1 MHKQN
6 KMGKMNMHLILFL
19 IFFSMNK
26 STCQRPVYYAQGDA
40 QQITDSITKP
50 PNSPQKFRIV
60 FYNLENLFDTKND
73 SAIRD
78 DEFTPDGVRAWN
90 YFKFQKKLINTYK
103 TIIAIGEFD
112 PPAVIG
118 VCEIENRVVLQQLTQ
133 ETPLKKFNYKIIHRD
148 SPDRRGIDVAL
159 LYRPSKFQPLFI
171 KTIQI
176 NFPFDTLS
184 RTRDILYVKGL
195 ALNSD
200 TLHLFINHWASRYG
214 GYMPTKRKREYIAR
228 HLRSTTDSIL
238 NKNSKASIVVTG
250 DFNDEPWDESL
261 RLLTKNKQTSS
272 GDGNNGLVNLL
283 EKKVR
288 YKNSGTIKWR
298 EYWQLFDQFLISFP
312 LLNQNN
318 KIFTRHDM
326 AQIFDAE
333 FLLEEDT
340 RYFGQKPFRTYS
352 GYRYLGGFSDH
363 LPIYLDLIIKDW

>member
-1 MHKQN
+1 P
-6 KMGKMNMHLILFL
+6 FL
-19 IFFSMNK
+19 IFS
-26 STCQRPVYYAQGDA
+26 SIIITTGQAPVNHGLDDTQKT
-40 QQITDSITKP
+40 TDSIKKLP
-50 PNSPQKFRIV
+50 GSSERFRIV

-78 DEFTPDGVRAWN
+78 DEFTPDGIRAWN
-90 YFKFQKKLINTYK
+90 NFKFQKKIINTYK

-118 VCEIENRVVLQQLTQ
+118 VCEIENRVVLQQLTLG
-133 ETPLKKFNYKIIHRD
+133 TPLKKFNYKIIHRD

-159 LYRPSKFQPLFI
+159 LFRPSRFQPLFI
-171 KTIQI
+171 KTIPI
-176 NFPFDTLS
+176 NYPFDTLS
-184 RTRDILYVKGL
+184 RTRDILYVKGV

-228 HLRSTTDSIL
+228 QLRSATDSIL
-238 NKNSKASIVVTG
+238 NKNSQALIVVTG

-261 RLLTKNKQTSS
+261 RILTKQTQFNSK
-272 GDGNNGLVNLL
+272 DGNRGLINLL

-312 LLNQNN
+312 LLNPNN
-318 KIFTRHDM
+318 KIFTRHDLTR
-326 AQIFDAE
+326 IFDAE
-333 FLLEEDT
+333 FLLEEDN
-340 RYFGQKPFRTYS
+340 RYFGQKPFRTYG
-352 GYRYLGGFSDH
+352 GYRYQGGFSDH
-363 LPIYLDLIIKDW
+363 LPIFLDLITTD